1 MNYILPITLLM
12 FAIIVTIFII
22 KQLLNIEN
30 KAMKNMGLGNDIINK
45 GLIKNRLINKIG
57 IYDNCKENAEQMD
70 DNELE
75 PMDDKLEKETTIPIF
90 KMNPIDEEIND
101 DLNKNVES
109 YDMFNL
115 TNAELYKSKTDNII
129 IDDY

>member
-45 GLIKNRLINKIG
+45 ELIKNRLINKIG